1 MNQCI
6 IPRPD
11 LDQGI
16 YIYIFLTTSFKEKEL
31 ILTQVNVLDL
41 NPRLG
46 PDDF

>member
-1 MNQCI
+1 MNQRI

-16 YIYIFLTTSFKEKEL
+16 YIYFLTTSFKEKEL